1 MSREDRERVPDKQL
15 LGIPSLQDFGAG
27 AADGHLDFSIVV
39 PMTGEAVLD
48 ALLTFGRAFSES
60 GVDVGMGALTC
71 FHPRALTFISS
82 FPVLRDDR
90 EANRRTR
97 ETYLRCVALAAQKGW
112 GQYRVHAAFMD
123 AAAATYGFD
132 RGALTRFH
140 GALKDAVDPHGI
152 LAAGRYGIWPRHLRR
167 DV

>member
-140 GALKDAVDPHGI
+140 GALKDAVDPRGI

-167 DV
+167 DA

>member
-48 ALLTFGRAFSES
+48 ALLTFGRAFAES

-82 FPVLRDDR
+82 FPVSRDDR

-97 ETYLRCVALAAQKGW
+97 DTYLRCVALAAQRGW
-112 GQYRVHAAFMD
+112 GQVSRARGVHGRSRRNLRVRPRRSD
-123 AAAATYGFD
+123 ALPRSPKGRRGPERDSGSGPLRHVATTLAQD
-132 RGALTRFH
+132 R
-140 GALKDAVDPHGI
+140 
-152 LAAGRYGIWPRHLRR
+152 
-167 DV
+167 